1 MACLISG
8 IGFIRKRFK
17 IFNFQFLIFNLLL
30 TGFEIEIEVKV
41 SFMSNSTQASK
52 GIWDWDVVKLAVGLP
67 MLLYAAFFFF
77 IGFNEEGTRAAIAWS
92 AKISFT
98 LFCLAFAASAAHLRI
113 RNSLSFWWL
122 INRKYLGIAFA
133 VNHLIHLG
141 FLVLLQQVFHPV
153 FDVAASTSL
162 MAGGL
167 AYLFVVLML
176 LTSFETFSKQLSQK
190 NWKLLHTIGGYWIWV
205 IFLSTY
211 FKKVMNVGVAFLPFV
226 LILILVLLLRI
237 FKKK

>member
-1 MACLISG
+1 M
-8 IGFIRKRFK
+8 
-17 IFNFQFLIFNLLL
+17 N
-30 TGFEIEIEVKV
+30 
-41 SFMSNSTQASK
+41 NSTQESR

-67 MLLYAAFFFF
+67 ILLYAAFFFF
-77 IGFNEEGTRAAIAWS
+77 IGFNEDGTRAAIAWS

-122 INRKYLGIAFA
+122 MNRKYLGISFA
-133 VNHLIHLG
+133 INHLIHLG

-153 FDVAASTSL
+153 FDLADNTSL
-162 MAGGL
+162 LAGGL

-176 LTSFETFSKQLSQK
+176 LTSFEAFSKQLSQK
-190 NWKLLHTIGGYWIWV
+190 NWKRLHTVGSYWIWI
-205 IFLSTY
+205 IFMSTY
-211 FKKVMNVGVAFLPFV
+211 FKRVQNIGVQYLPFV
-226 LILILVLLLRI
+226 LVLILVLLLRI